1 MSSKLKGVL
10 GESSIVLMYDGH
22 TINIQKETD
31 RFLYEKFKD
40 LLNQNDNEVL
50 VREFLDV
57 KSRIETYT
65 NKTFEVK
72 DKRLYL
78 KGDDKPLP
86 ENITKRLLELE
97 TAGEDFM
104 PLIRFW
110 KKLKQN
116 PSQASIDQLY
126 GFMVHN
132 NIGLDESGNIVV
144 EKGVKQKAG
153 APVGELVD
161 CHTGLVDN
169 SIGMEVSMKW
179 EDVDDNPDQTCSH
192 GLHVGA
198 PDYVRQFYNN
208 NIIIKCLVN
217 PKDVVSIPTDYNNT
231 KMRVCRYVVAG
242 YSDKSEHK
250 PIYRFEDFL
259 VTPPEESL
267 SQMETQSKVEVKKET
282 KKDPKVKTK
291 KGKVKVGR
299 NKLTTKYLKKFSEMT
314 AKEVVE
320 LIKADYGVIMTQSLK
335 SKKAIVNAASKIASN
350 HEELKEVVE
359 PEVFI
364 LTGVTSW
371 AKRMSVGSQDDLSAL
386 IGTKFIITD
395 EKGFW
400 NDGDESFLYESLNTG
415 ERYHK
420 NYLELKSK
428 K

>member
-40 LLNQNDNEVL
+40 LLKQNDNEVL

-57 KSRIETYT
+57 KSRIESYT

-132 NIGLDESGNIVV
+132 NIGLEESGNIVV

-161 CHTGLVDN
+161 CRTGLVDN

-179 EDVDDNPDQTCSH
+179 EDVDDNPNQTCSR

-198 PDYVRQFYNN
+198 PEYVRQHYGND
-208 NIIIKCLVN
+208 ILIKCLVN

-320 LIKADYGVIMTQSLK
+320 LIKAEYGVVMTQSLK

-350 HEELKEVVE
+350 HEELAEVVE
-359 PEVFI
+359 PKFFI
-364 LTGVTSW
+364 L
-371 AKRMSVGSQDDLSAL
+371 KELSPDANNL
-386 IGTKFIITD
+386 VKEDKKLLKGLVGTKFTLSK
-395 EKGFW
+395 EKATV
-400 NDGDESFLYESLNTG
+400 GDTYLYQSEVNGLTFHQQFLIFES
-415 ERYHK
+415 
-420 NYLELKSK
+420 
-428 K
+428 